1 MWTQT
6 LDVSVAGVGAGY
18 WLSVQRPTS
27 TAKCKV
33 CALSGATGLMCAVYS
48 VWKCGFLCV
57 PILRDES
64 PGKLSSFPPS
74 LPHLLPHLW
83 EETRSLLTSLLFT
96 LLMSESPCSNLLF
109 GEGELSLGRYTF
121 AESVVSIL
129 SLPSFYPLVLSVKE
143 IQNLPASRIST
154 GFCFNHQP
162 LFSLKTSGL
171 VTCKYRESLEPFLV
185 RVSA

>member
-1 MWTQT
+1 M
-6 LDVSVAGVGAGY
+6 
-18 WLSVQRPTS
+18 
-27 TAKCKV
+27 
-33 CALSGATGLMCAVYS
+33 
-48 VWKCGFLCV
+48 
-57 PILRDES
+57 
-64 PGKLSSFPPS
+64 
-74 LPHLLPHLW
+74 
-83 EETRSLLTSLLFT
+83 LTSLLFT

-185 RVSA
+185 RVSARSSQHWYLLGTDYFHKLRENSLASRTLTYVSLFIVLTSLFQCE